1 MKLWLLQS
9 VALAMRNDSL
19 EINPMTTPATTT
31 VQFATTPTTISEII
45 LNSDDKKPDEGPTD
59 FSNDFYQNGL
69 FEISDDWI
77 KILAEIDAKSS
88 KNDRLDSK
96 FQKIIEN
103 LVNKDQEFSSNDKL
117 TYPYL
122 DGTYLTASKNVIDA
136 SRPCDAIDALA
147 NDIRQWTMNFIEGVA
162 KPCSKTSC
170 YSPPTGALKG
180 QEINKKWHKRTLQFV
195 KQTNQKID
203 KLVTKFKNTQQCKYC
218 IRVTSSA
225 DQNLCTG
232 NGASASNWLG
242 GAINL
247 IINGE
252 VKDTLQYGFQEFE
265 YCSKWD
271 EIDVENDKIQL
282 KSTSTDGVCI
292 TSLALNGNELLVG
305 KFNDQ
310 PSFWID
316 GDQKNCMDDHMS
328 TPQITFKNGE
338 VLSSYCKGTHC
349 FVHQNISPN
358 RHDSWAINNS
368 SVHVYLIFKK
378 GPVHVMLPIEPVVP

>member
-1 MKLWLLQS
+1 MKLWVLHSAAL
-9 VALAMRNDSL
+9 VASNDSPEMGYTL

-31 VQFATTPTTISEII
+31 AQVATTPTTATDVV
-45 LNSDDKKPDEGPTD
+45 LNSDDKKPTDSTD

-69 FEISDDWI
+69 SQIANDWA
-77 KILAEIDAKSS
+77 KILAESDAKSG

-96 FQKIIEN
+96 FQKIIEK
-103 LVNKDQEFSSNDKL
+103 LESKDQEFSGNDKL

-122 DGTYLTASKNVIDA
+122 DGTYLTASKTDIDT

-147 NDIRQWTMNFIEGVA
+147 NDIKQWTMNFIEGA
-162 KPCSKTSC
+162 ARPCSKTSC

-180 QEINKKWHKRTLQFV
+180 QEVNKKWNKRTLQFV
-195 KQTNQKID
+195 KQTNQKIE
-203 KLVTKFKNTQQCKYC
+203 KLVAKFKNAQQCKYC

-232 NGASASNWLG
+232 NDASASNWLG

-252 VKDTLQYGFQEFE
+252 VKDTLQRGFNEFE
-265 YCSKWD
+265 YCAAWD

-282 KSTSTDGVCI
+282 HSTSTDGVCI
-292 TSLALNGNELLVG
+292 TSLALNGNEMLVG
-305 KFNDQ
+305 KLDDQ

-338 VLSSYCKGTHC
+338 VLSSQCKG
-349 FVHQNISPN
+349 
-358 RHDSWAINNS
+358 RHS
-368 SVHVYLIFKK
+368 SLYPL
-378 GPVHVMLPIEPVVP
+378 LY